1 MYFMKDPLFL
11 TIIFIALTTMVAAF
25 VRKRKKDK
33 CLKDFTDYLV
43 TLEQLKGDSIFGKLR
58 VENTGLELTY
68 PSDAQSQN
76 SDQTSYILYKNEY
89 LQMRT
94 LIRFHDDLTEL
105 GKKKR
110 QIQLEKTYHPV
121 FLARTKRKTVNV
133 FKTIRDSVME
143 VANLLMSRAK
153 KVTSAG
159 SVLTSQDKYVNEMK
173 KQLVGSVGTSYEP
186 LLERYI
192 GHHVI
197 LEMVKGDAIIKYQG
211 VLKDYTADFLEV
223 MDIDYKITDNQQPRK
238 ADLVISCKYGTIRG
252 LAE

>member
-1 MYFMKDPLFL
+1 MTHPLFI
-11 TIIFIALTTMVAAF
+11 TIIFIALSTIVGAF
-25 VRKRKKDK
+25 VRGRKRDK
-33 CLKDFTDYLV
+33 CLKDFTDYMV
-43 TLEQLKGDSIFGKLR
+43 TLEQLKGDTIFGKLR
-58 VENTGLELTY
+58 VENTGLELIY
-68 PSDAQSQN
+68 PRTEQSQN
-76 SDQTSYILYKNEY
+76 TGQTSYILYKGEY

-110 QIQLEKTYHPV
+110 QRQLEKTYHPK
-121 FLARTKRKTVNV
+121 FLARSKRKMTNV

-143 VANLLMSRAK
+143 VLNLLMSRAK

-159 SVLTSQDKYVNEMK
+159 TVLTSQDKYVNEMK

-197 LEMVKGDAIIKYQG
+197 LELVKGDSIIKYQG
-211 VLKDYTADFLEV
+211 VLKDYTADFIEV
-223 MDIDYKITDNQQPRK
+223 MDVDYKIGDDQQSRK
-238 ADLVISCKYGTIRG
+238 ADLVISCKYAIIRG
-252 LAE
+252 LGE